1 MKIYC
6 KTAWNVLGEVD
17 LWVEERD
24 EAPDIVLGGSLA
36 PCHHLIRS
44 LRHHMSLLSRGSI
57 L

>member
-6 KTAWNVLGEVD
+6 KTAWNGLGEVD
-17 LWVEERD
+17 RWVEQRD

-36 PCHHLIRS
+36 PCYHLIRS

-57 L
+57 A